1 MPVCFFVKT
10 IITPAVPNK
19 VIDSR
24 PQAALPSAASSAA
37 TGRESHY
44 PRPKVDNILWVLLG
58 HGRLPSP
65 AVSHFAE
72 IRKINTAAQWLME
85 PRSTKMCQMP
95 WKYGRLSWA
104 KK

>member
-1 MPVCFFVKT
+1 MFEWNIPSTQIMLTTYLMMAFPVFCAFWRN
-10 IITPAVPNK
+10 A
-19 VIDSR
+19 
-24 PQAALPSAASSAA
+24 
-37 TGRESHY
+37 
-44 PRPKVDNILWVLLG
+44 PRCIQRAKS
-58 HGRLPSP
+58 LPSP
-65 AVSHFAE
+65 AVSHSAE